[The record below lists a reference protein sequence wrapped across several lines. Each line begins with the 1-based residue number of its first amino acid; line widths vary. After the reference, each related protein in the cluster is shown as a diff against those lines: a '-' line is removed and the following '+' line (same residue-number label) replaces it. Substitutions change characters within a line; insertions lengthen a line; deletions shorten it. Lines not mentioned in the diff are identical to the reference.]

1 MTNENAKKK
10 KNVIMAFIRFFFFF
24 FYLITALING
34 IRILVLS
41 PHPLTSRGNDEKHG
55 LFEKQLIR
63 IILFYFFCL
72 QAVKGELTGR
82 RGSFKVTVNQM
93 DHGSTSYRG
102 RRGKTSKRIKQA

>member
-10 KNVIMAFIRFFFFF
+10 KCNHGLYQVFLFFFH
-24 FYLITALING
+24 LITALING

-41 PHPLTSRGNDEKHG
+41 PRPHTSRGNDEKHG
-55 LFEKQLIR
+55 LLEKQLIR